1 MRISDWSSDVCSSDL
16 HDLSPDIRNH
26 TLALPERKLG
36 LVRQALA
43 GHPRGLAVLC
53 FTQMW
58 ERFSFYGMRA
68 LLILYLTEQ
77 LLRPGHIADVAGY
90 RKLEGATPG
99 LFGRNSGQANT
110 WPTNELSCD
119 LPFRPPP

>member
-36 LVRQALA
+36 RVRQALA
-43 GHPRGLAVLC
+43 GHPRGLAGLC
-53 FTQMW
+53 FTRMW

-77 LLRPGHIADVAGY
+77 FLRPGHPSEARRVGKECVRLCSSRWAQY
-90 RKLEGATPG
+90 HKKQQTPKIM
-99 LFGRNSGQANT
+99 
-110 WPTNELSCD
+110 
-119 LPFRPPP
+119 